1 MRCRASCSTARWAC
15 RWRRYALWPLCAAR
29 HVAALRAHRA
39 ALLARRDALNSLL
52 STLDKTIEQ
61 EEGGI
66 SMQDTEKFACFK
78 QALVQKNEAQYGA
91 EARKAYGEEAVEA
104 ANAKLMGLS
113 EEQFAQMQAAGQKL
127 FGLLREAVAQNAA
140 PGGSLGLQAAQLHK
154 KNGCASHGRTI
165 PRPRTGALRRCIC
178 RTSASPHIMTAPQ
191 PGAPRSFCAAPLRR
205 ISHKEQGAKAP
216 CFLQNCQPAPG
227 RSTACAPAH
236 WAGIRCRRSCS
247 TPIARYRCYSPWTK
261 LYPQL
266 TSRVMRIVPSTH
278 CLSAYTAFWTNM
290 W

>member
-1 MRCRASCSTARWAC
+1 MEYTVKQLATLAGVSVRTLHYYDEIGLLPPARVTQAGYRLYGPAQVDALQSILFYRALGMPLAQIRPLAALRGEAR
-15 RWRRYALWPLCAAR
+15 
-29 HVAALRAHRA
+29 VAALRAHRA

-104 ANAKLMGLS
+104 PNAKLMGLS

-154 KNGCASHGRTI
+154 EWLCFTWPHYSAAAHRGLAQMYLQDERFTAYYDSAA
-165 PRPRTGALRRCIC
+165 GAGAAQFLC
-178 RTSASPHIMTAPQ
+178 SAIEANIT
-191 PGAPRSFCAAPLRR
+191 
-205 ISHKEQGAKAP
+205 
-216 CFLQNCQPAPG
+216 
-227 RSTACAPAH
+227 
-236 WAGIRCRRSCS
+236 
-247 TPIARYRCYSPWTK
+247 
-261 LYPQL
+261 
-266 TSRVMRIVPSTH
+266 
-278 CLSAYTAFWTNM
+278 
-290 W
+290 